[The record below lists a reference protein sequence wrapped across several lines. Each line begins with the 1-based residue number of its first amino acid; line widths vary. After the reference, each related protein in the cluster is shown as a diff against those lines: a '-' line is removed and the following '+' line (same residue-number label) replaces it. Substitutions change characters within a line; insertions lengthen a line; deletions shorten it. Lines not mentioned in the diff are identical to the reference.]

1 MAINIFEFNYLL
13 GKKRHL
19 HNLVALAN
27 ADDHF
32 HEKEE
37 ALLYELGKQYGLKES
52 QVKELIDHR
61 NEFEPKIPPHYDE
74 KMDQLFDL
82 VLMIL
87 ADEEIHYKELEF
99 FQEIAGSYGFH
110 NDLTQEILHLFEP
123 GVPDR
128 ESWEDFKLEAKKF
141 YHKE

>member
-27 ADDHF
+27 ADGHF

-37 ALLYELGKQYGLKES
+37 ALLYELGQQYGLKAS
-52 QVKELIDHR
+52 QVKELIE
-61 NEFEPKIPPHYDE
+61 NKSEFKPQIPPHYDE
-74 KMDQLFDL
+74 KMDQLFNL

-87 ADEEIHYKELEF
+87 ADEEIHPKELEF
-99 FQEIAGSYGFH
+99 FQEIAESYGFQA
-110 NDLTQEILHLFEP
+110 DLTKEMLHLFE
-123 GVPDR
+123 GEVPDR